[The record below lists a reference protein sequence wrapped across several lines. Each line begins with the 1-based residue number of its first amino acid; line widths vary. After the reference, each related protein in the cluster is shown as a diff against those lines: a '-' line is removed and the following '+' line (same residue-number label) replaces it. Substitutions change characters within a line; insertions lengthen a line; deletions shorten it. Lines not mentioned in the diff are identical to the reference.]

1 MKKFRIYDACVIALL
16 AALVFALEQLLAFLP
31 NIQLTIFLLV
41 LFSKKLGLIK
51 TSIIIIIHT
60 LLDNL
65 FMSSLNLAYFPF
77 MLIGWLIIPITLNTI
92 FKRVNSNIALA
103 FLGILFSVL
112 YSWSFLLGN
121 VLFMNVRFLDYFIA
135 DIPFEIILAL
145 SSFLSIL
152 LLYIP
157 LSKLF
162 DRFYKSN

>member
-16 AALVFALEQLLAFLP
+16 AALVFSLEQLLAFLP
-31 NIQLTIFLLV
+31 NVQLTVFLLV

-103 FLGILFSVL
+103 FLGILFSAL

-157 LSKLF
+157 VSKLF